1 MKPSFIQFAEKAQES
16 IDREY
21 KLIQKSTE
29 ELDVERREVA
39 QKASQL
45 LDKEILL
52 NSREKDL
59 DARAEEVVRKE
70 LLIKDLDQAKAD
82 RENATS
88 ERQAAEKALLQAQSI
103 EGQNMQK
110 EAELYKREVALSEEK
125 KTYMDKLKKEFV
137 NSVIGR
143 VI

>member
-1 MKPSFIQFAEKAQES
+1 MKPNFLQFAEKAQEV

-21 KLIQKSTE
+21 KTIQKATD
-29 ELDVERREVA
+29 ELESERLQVKQKSDQLLGKEVA
-39 QKASQL
+39 
-45 LDKEILL
+45 L
-52 NSREKDL
+52 NAREKDL
-59 DARAEEVVRKE
+59 DVRAEEVVRKE
-70 LLIKDLDQAKAD
+70 LLIKDLEQARTD

-88 ERQAAEKALLQAQSI
+88 ERQAAEKALLKAQEI

-125 KTYMDKLKKEFV
+125 KTYMDELKKEFV